1 MCQVEPG
8 FTRDIDWSL
17 NKKYHF
23 VETLV
28 FGKAISRA
36 LNPERIIIGKSK
48 KNIKIHKYFNNY
60 LRKFT
65 NKIIDL
71 NYEESEL
78 TKTYINIYLAS
89 QVTTT
94 NILNEISKSYNARWK
109 DIKSAIQL
117 DRRIG
122 KFSYLEPGLG
132 ISGGNIERD
141 IKTLEKLSLKKKIS
155 SEFFK
160 LLQNKSKYFKSW
172 AVRECK
178 SSKSIGILG
187 MTYKEN
193 SKSTKNSAQ
202 SYLIKNLNKNSKIYF
217 HDKKLKNF
225 NSFNRVVK
233 YKEFENILMKVD
245 TLIIFHNINLYKNIN
260 VNKYKNI
267 KKIIDPFKVMIK
279 KPTKKNTP
287 HFKDYEA

>member
-1 MCQVEPG
+1 M
-8 FTRDIDWSL
+8 
-17 NKKYHF
+17 
-23 VETLV
+23 
-28 FGKAISRA
+28 
-36 LNPERIIIGKSK
+36 
-48 KNIKIHKYFNNY
+48 
-60 LRKFT
+60 
-65 NKIIDL
+65 
-71 NYEESEL
+71 

-122 KFSYLEPGLG
+122 TFIPRTRPRY
-132 ISGGNIERD
+132 IGGNIERD
-141 IKTLEKLSLKKKIS
+141 IKTLEKLSLKKIS

-193 SKSTKNSAQ
+193 SKSTKIVHN
-202 SYLIKNLNKNSKIYF
+202 LI
-217 HDKKLKNF
+217 
-225 NSFNRVVK
+225 
-233 YKEFENILMKVD
+233 
-245 TLIIFHNINLYKNIN
+245 
-260 VNKYKNI
+260 
-267 KKIIDPFKVMIK
+267 
-279 KPTKKNTP
+279 
-287 HFKDYEA
+287 